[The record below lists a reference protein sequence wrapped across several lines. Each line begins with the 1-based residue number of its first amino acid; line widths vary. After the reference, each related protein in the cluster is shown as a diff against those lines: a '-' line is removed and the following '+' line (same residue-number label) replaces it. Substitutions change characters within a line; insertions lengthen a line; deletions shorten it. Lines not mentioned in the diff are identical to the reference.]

1 MLFNEILKGLREERG
16 LTQKNIADACKV
28 SPTCICQ
35 LETGSRS
42 PTGSTL
48 LSLADFFN
56 CSIDYLLG
64 REDDFGNITIHT
76 EKPAPLPPDTQEL
89 LIIGPRVRVPEGA
102 PKKRLKTRFLAVFYY
117 FFVVFCSVFNHFPQF
132 SPNQKPPFPPTWAGF
147 SFIDCPFN
155 LDRRAGDSY
164 LSAFPA
170 ALPPWQRSLPISS
183 NAEKAARGFPFSF
196 YHIRKPVGL
205 PRFYPSAF
213 LPAALAPSFQRRRVF
228 LL

>member
-64 REDDFGNITIHT
+64 REDDFGNITRQTDAPFSGFCARPPFTRAAAYVYHPGPGMRD
-76 EKPAPLPPDTQEL
+76 PA
-89 LIIGPRVRVPEGA
+89 G
-102 PKKRLKTRFLAVFYY
+102 TRFALGRAPRRQYDDVKCLYA
-117 FFVVFCSVFNHFPQF
+117 FFGRISAFRSKKILIRSIKRSVFPNFPQIGK
-132 SPNQKPPFPPTWAGF
+132 S
-147 SFIDCPFN
+147 
-155 LDRRAGDSY
+155 
-164 LSAFPA
+164 
-170 ALPPWQRSLPISS
+170 
-183 NAEKAARGFPFSF
+183 KAR
-196 YHIRKPVGL
+196 
-205 PRFYPSAF
+205 
-213 LPAALAPSFQRRRVF
+213 
-228 LL
+228 